1 MELSAELK
9 EALVDELRTVVKRVE
24 DEIDIGKKIF
34 FLSAA
39 YSGVQRI
46 FNIRFD
52 PELVLIH
59 FVLNSTYV
67 TVLNLHKMIETG
79 NEKVIQIP
87 EDFFYRLNGLIEELA
102 TGIEEDKDIYEILK
116 KISVLSYS
124 LTGNGYYL
132 YRKGVIEI

>member
-52 PELVLIH
+52 PELVLINL
-59 FVLNSTYV
+59 VLNTTYGA
-67 TVLNLHKMIETG
+67 VLNLHNAIEVG
-79 NEKVIQIP
+79 NERAIQVP
-87 EDFFYRLNGLIEELA
+87 EDFFNKLNGLIEELA

>member
-59 FVLNSTYV
+59 FVLNSTYT
-67 TVLNLHKMIETG
+67 TVSNLHKMIETG
-79 NEKVIQIP
+79 NENVIQIP
-87 EDFFYRLNGLIEELA
+87 EGFFYRLNGLIEELA

-124 LTGNGYYL
+124 STGNGYYL

>member
-52 PELVLIH
+52 PELVLINL
-59 FVLNSTYV
+59 VLNTTYGA
-67 TVLNLHKMIETG
+67 VLNLHNAIEVG
-79 NEKVIQIP
+79 NERAIQVP
-87 EDFFYRLNGLIEELA
+87 EDFFNKLNGLLEELA
-102 TGIEEDKDIYEILK
+102 TAIENDENIYEILK
-116 KISVLSYS
+116 EISVLSYS